1 MQHHIMVLA
10 SLSLIKEAPFLPG
23 KYTAMSSRVTLPCHD
38 GDRCNRWSSL
48 LRTHNPSCTH
58 LPHTQVSLGLCT
70 SDEIGHWYCSPL
82 IVPLISYTQG
92 GKEMPS
98 ERCSGTELQDTIP
111 SCQGFPGG
119 SAGKES
125 PYNEV

>member
-58 LPHTQVSLGLCT
+58 LPHTQVSLGLST
-70 SDEIGHWYCSPL
+70 SDEIDHWYCSPL